1 MTELADLVMFNG
13 NIITMDKD
21 IAVCDA
27 LAVKGD
33 RIIYTGSSEGVKFYI
48 GSKTKLIY
56 LNGKTVLP
64 GFIDNFVSL
73 IKYGIDTIAINLSD
87 QKTKD
92 EVLEKLLLDSKK
104 YDDDII
110 NGNRLND
117 LEDTENGFLTRW
129 DIDRVLRDP
138 MVYLTKID
146 THTIIVNTVLLHKL
160 KLPLNIEGIC
170 KDKRGIPNGI
180 LIGLAASVAIK
191 KILMMTSDQ
200 SRYLGIINVVNQ
212 AVKNGITGI
221 AAFEGGFL
229 SNDYNAE
236 YLFNNID
243 KFLIDIELFYQTGNV
258 DKIVRM
264 RLPQVGSL
272 YLDGSISS
280 RTAAV
285 FEPYKDDIYNNGV
298 LYYSQ
303 EEVNEFVYKA
313 QMAGLQASLH
323 AIGDRAIEQAL
334 KAFEYVNER
343 CGGML
348 NWHRIEHC
356 VMINKNQ
363 IARASKLN
371 IILSMQP
378 SYQVLFGNENGVYEQ
393 RIGKERTMQCNP
405 LRDILDSGI
414 IVSGGSDADVTEMSP
429 LLGIYAALNHSNVQQ
444 RISVQEAIR
453 LYTIDGAKGLC
464 KEQQYGSLKKNKI
477 ADMVIL
483 KENPFEID
491 KDKIKDIGIY
501 AVIKNG
507 EIVYMDF

>member
-1 MTELADLVMFNG
+1 MMELADLVLIDG

-21 IAVCDA
+21 ISVCEA

-33 RIIYTGSSEGVKFYI
+33 RIIYTGSSEEVKCYA
-48 GSKTKLIY
+48 GSKTKYIY

-73 IKYGIDTIAINLSD
+73 IKFGIDTIAINLSD
-87 QKTKD
+87 QRSMD
-92 EVLEKLLLDSKK
+92 EVLAKLLLEAGK

-117 LEDTENGFLTRW
+117 LEDSESGLLTRW

-138 MVYLTKID
+138 MVYITKID

-170 KDKRGIPNGI
+170 KDERGIPNGI
-180 LIGLAASVAIK
+180 LVGIAASLAIK
-191 KILMMTSDQ
+191 KILMMISDQ
-200 SRYLGIINVVNQ
+200 SRYFGVVNVVKQ
-212 AVKNGITGI
+212 AVKNGITGM

-229 SNDYNAE
+229 SSDLNAE
-236 YLFNNID
+236 YLFNNLSN
-243 KFLIDIELFYQTGNV
+243 FLIDIELFYQTGDV

-264 RLPQVGSL
+264 GLPQVGSL
-272 YLDGSISS
+272 FLDGSISS

-285 FEPYKDDIYNNGV
+285 FEPYRNSTDNYGV

-303 EEVNEFVYKA
+303 EEVNDFVYKA

-334 KAFEYVNER
+334 TAFEYVNEK

-363 IARASKLN
+363 IERASKLN

-378 SYQVLFGNENGVYEQ
+378 SYQILFGNENGVYEQ
-393 RIGKERTMQCNP
+393 RIGRERTMQCNP

-429 LLGIYAALNHSNVQQ
+429 LLGIYAAVNHRNLQQ
-444 RISVQEAIR
+444 CISIQEAIR
-453 LYTIDGAKGLC
+453 LYTIYGAKGLC
-464 KEQQYGSLKKNKI
+464 REQQYGSLKKNKI
-477 ADMVIL
+477 ANMVIL
-483 KENPFEID
+483 EENPFEV
-491 KDKIKDIGIY
+491 KKNKIKDIGIY
-501 AVIKNG
+501 ATIKNG
-507 EIVYMDF
+507 GIVYINL